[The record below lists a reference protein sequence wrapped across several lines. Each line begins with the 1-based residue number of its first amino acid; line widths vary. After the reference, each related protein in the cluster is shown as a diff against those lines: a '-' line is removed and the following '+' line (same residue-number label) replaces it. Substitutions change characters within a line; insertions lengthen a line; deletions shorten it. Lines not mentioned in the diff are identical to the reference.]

1 VNDALGQPQSV
12 LVLGGGSEIGRA
24 LTRRLVAARTRRV
37 VLAGRPGSASVASAV
52 EEARALGADV
62 RVVDLDATDPA
73 SVAAAVD
80 GAFDESGDLD
90 LVVVAFG
97 VLGNQAAAETDP
109 LAAIE
114 TATVDYTAQVIAGLA
129 TARRMKAQGHG
140 TIVALSSVAGVRV
153 RRANFV
159 YGSAKSGMDGFFQGL
174 GDAVV
179 GTGARVVLVRPGFVT
194 GRMTAGMQP
203 APFPTDP
210 EAVAAAIVRA
220 LARGDDVVYVPP
232 ILRWVSVVFRHLPRA
247 VWRKLPR

>member
-12 LVLGGGSEIGRA
+12 LVLGGGSEIARA

-37 VLAGRPGSASVASAV
+37 VLAGRPGSASLGHGAEELRAV
-52 EEARALGADV
+52 GADV
-62 RVVDLDATDPA
+62 RVVDLDATDPP

-80 GAFDESGDLD
+80 RAFDDAGDLD

-97 VLGNQAAAETDP
+97 VLGDQAAAEADP

-129 TARRMKAQGHG
+129 VARRLKAQGHG
-140 TIVALSSVAGVRV
+140 TIVAMSSVAGVRV

-159 YGSAKSGMDGFFQGL
+159 YGSTKAGMDGFFQGL
-174 GDAVV
+174 GDALV
-179 GTGARVVLVRPGFVT
+179 GTGAKVVIVRPGFVV

-203 APFPTDP
+203 APFATDP
-210 EAVAAAIVRA
+210 DTVAAAIVRA

-232 ILRWVSVVFRHLPRA
+232 ILWWVAATFRHLPRV